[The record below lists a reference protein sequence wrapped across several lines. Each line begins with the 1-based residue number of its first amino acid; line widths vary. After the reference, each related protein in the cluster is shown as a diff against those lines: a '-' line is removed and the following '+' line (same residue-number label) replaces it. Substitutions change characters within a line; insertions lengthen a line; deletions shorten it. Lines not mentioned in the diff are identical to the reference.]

1 MPLTSGTS
9 LGPYQIE
16 APLGAGG
23 MGEVY
28 KARDTRLDRT
38 VAIKVLPEHVA
49 ADPDLKQRFE
59 REARTVAALNH
70 PHICTLHDI
79 GSQDGV
85 DFLVMEYLD
94 GETLAQRLEKGALPL
109 DQALQ
114 IAIEIA
120 DALDKAHRQG
130 IVHRDLK
137 PGNIMLTK
145 SGAKLLDFGLAK
157 LKQAGAVPADF
168 SASPTQSAGL
178 TAIGTI
184 LGTLQHM
191 APEQLAGEEADVRS
205 DVFALGTVIY
215 EMVSGRKAFEGK
227 SQATLAGAI
236 LHVDP
241 PSLSSLQPMTSPTLD
256 HLVKTCLAKEP
267 DDRCQT
273 AGEVGRQLKW
283 IVEGGSESSVA
294 ASIATAPQPA
304 NWGRAVLFMAAVA
317 AIVVIAGTAGWFLK
331 PSPPRHVGRFVVL
344 TPPGGGLFLSPLSPE
359 VAISPDGTRIVY
371 ASGLGPR
378 STRQLYLRHVDQ
390 LDAVPLRGTEGAN
403 YPFFSADGESIGFKD
418 GNNDLKRVPVLGGPA
433 ATITPIGGVTRGVSW
448 GPDDTIVFSSETSN
462 GLRRVPSVGGD
473 PEVLT
478 TTDREGS
485 ETIHAWPDVLPNN
498 KGVLFT
504 AWSGSSESSRIAVVS
519 LETKNVTYLL
529 TGGSSP
535 RYSPTGHLVYAE
547 GGTLWAVGFDP
558 DQLEL
563 TSRNPVPVVENVNTK
578 DLGAADFGIA
588 NSGSLVYVSGSGR
601 AGIQRRLVWVDR
613 EGREDPLALDP
624 GGYRLARVSPDG
636 TRVAVAMS
644 GPEGTEV
651 WTSDVARGTRSIL
664 TPEPGIDERPLWT
677 PDGERVVFRS
687 ILEGTEAL
695 SWKAADG
702 SDAVEP
708 LLTVEDARRIRS
720 FTPYDWSPDGNELI
734 FEYISPTS
742 RDIGVLSMEGE
753 RPWQPLLNSAA
764 NENAPA
770 LSPDGRWLAYRS
782 DETGQSEVYVD
793 QFPDLGN
800 KEQIST
806 GGGQDPVWSSD
817 GSELFFLD
825 AEGGSRMMVVPI
837 DTEPTLTA
845 GTATVL
851 FEGNYYHALPRR
863 LYDVAPDGRFLMI
876 KPPDGAAEDTASVSG
891 QIVVVEGWFE
901 ELKRLVPIP

>member
-1 MPLTSGTS
+1 MC
-9 LGPYQIE
+9 
-16 APLGAGG
+16 
-23 MGEVY
+23 V
-28 KARDTRLDRT
+28 
-38 VAIKVLPEHVA
+38 
-49 ADPDLKQRFE
+49 
-59 REARTVAALNH
+59 
-70 PHICTLHDI
+70 CTLYDI
-79 GSQDGV
+79 GNQDGI
-85 DFLVMEYLD
+85 DFLVMEFIEGD
-94 GETLAQRLEKGALPL
+94 TLAQRLEKGALPL
-109 DQALQ
+109 DQALK

-215 EMVSGRKAFEGK
+215 EMVSGRKAFEGT

-241 PSLSSLQPMTSPTLD
+241 PSLSSLQPMTSPSLD

-273 AGEVGRQLKW
+273 AGEVERQLKW
-283 IVEGGSESSVA
+283 IVEGRSQQPSVA
-294 ASIATAPQPA
+294 VSVATAPEPVSR
-304 NWGRAVLFMAAVA
+304 GRAVLLVAAVA
-317 AIVVIAGTAGWFLK
+317 ATAVIAGMAGWFLK

-344 TPPGGGLFLSPLSPE
+344 TPPSGGLFLSPLSPE
-359 VAISPDGTRIVY
+359 LAISPDGTRIVY
-371 ASGLGPR
+371 TSGLGPP

-390 LDAVPLRGTEGAN
+390 LDAVPLRGAEGGN

-418 GNNDLKRVPVLGGPA
+418 NNNVLKRVPVLGGPA
-433 ATITPIGGVTRGVSW
+433 ATITPMSGSTRGVSW
-448 GPDDTIVFSSETSN
+448 GPDDTIVFSTATSN
-462 GLRRVPSVGGD
+462 GLLRVPAVGGE

-478 TTDREGS
+478 ITDREGG

-504 AWSGSSESSRIAVVS
+504 AWSGSAESSRIAVVS

-529 TGGSSP
+529 NGGSSP

-547 GGTLWAVGFDP
+547 GGTLWAVGFDQ
-558 DQLEL
+558 DQLAL
-563 TSRNPVPVVENVNTK
+563 TSSNPVPVVENVNAK
-578 DLGAADFGIA
+578 EAGAADFSIA
-588 NSGSLVYVSGSGR
+588 NNGSLVYVSGSGQ
-601 AGIQRRLVWVDR
+601 AGIQRTLVWVDR
-613 EGREDPLALDP
+613 EGREDPLALEP
-624 GGYRLARVSPDG
+624 GGYSSARVSPDG
-636 TRVAVAMS
+636 TRVAVDLV
-644 GPEGTEV
+644 GPDGTDV
-651 WTSDVARGTRSIL
+651 WTSVVARGTRSIL
-664 TPEPGIDERPLWT
+664 TPELGTDERPLWT
-677 PDGERVVFRS
+677 PEGERVVFRS
-687 ILEGTEAL
+687 VREGAEGL

-702 SDAVEP
+702 RGVVEP
-708 LLTVEDARRIRS
+708 LLTVEDGQQLRIP
-720 FTPYDWSPDGNELI
+720 TPHDWSLDGAELI
-734 FEYISPTS
+734 FDYIAPDTR
-742 RDIGVLSMEGE
+742 RDIGVLSMDGE

-770 LSPDGRWLAYRS
+770 LSPDGRWLAYTS
-782 DETGQSEVYVD
+782 NETGQTEVYVD
-793 QFPDLGN
+793 RFPDLGN

-806 GGGQDPVWSSD
+806 GGGRFPVWSPD
-817 GSELFFLD
+817 GSELFYID
-825 AEGGSRMMVVPI
+825 AGGSRMMAVPI
-837 DTEPTLTA
+837 DTEPALTP

-851 FEGNYYHALPRR
+851 FEGTYYIQGLARR
-863 LYDVAPDGRFLMI
+863 LYDVAPDGRFLII
-876 KPPDGAAEDTASVSG
+876 KPPGGAAEDTASVSG
-891 QIVVVEGWFE
+891 QIVLVEGWLD
-901 ELKRLVPIP
+901 ELQRLVPIP